1 MKIELVIVSYRRGDI
16 LAASLGS
23 IRQLYPDLP
32 ICLGLQ
38 GTEAN
43 ELARRMEH
51 AFEVRTVC
59 LEAPS
64 VTGSLNRCIFSSS
77 ADIVLLLDDD
87 AVPCAGWLEAHRAAF
102 EADPDLAYSSGRE
115 VRLHKGR
122 SVPSEALRIVVE
134 TLLRLVVPSRAVIKG
149 RIVGWLTP
157 FGVLLGN
164 LDQPGSCL
172 INAPRGC
179 NMGIRTTTFREFG
192 GFSTAFRGNAWG
204 FEPEYGAR
212 LARRGQLGRYLGNAV
227 ALHSEASR
235 GGTRQ
240 QQGRVWFADF
250 LHNHRVLMGT
260 VGRQGWFGAM
270 PRLAAKWLVTSRA
283 G

>member
-16 LAASLGS
+16 LAASLKS

-38 GTEAN
+38 GAEA
-43 ELARRMEH
+43 EGLARQTEQD
-51 AFEVRTVC
+51 FGVRTVC

-64 VTGSLNRCIFSSS
+64 VTESLNRCILSSK
-77 ADIVLLLDDD
+77 ADVVLLLDDD
-87 AVPCAGWLEAHRAAF
+87 AVPCVGWLEAHDTAF
-102 EADPDLAYSSGRE
+102 EADPDLAYSCGRE
-115 VRLHKGR
+115 IRVHKGR
-122 SVPSEALRIVVE
+122 SVLSEALRMAAE

-149 RIVGWLTP
+149 RIVGWLT
-157 FGVLLGN
+157 FYGVLLGN

-179 NMGIRTTTFREFG
+179 NMGIRTSTFREFG

-204 FEPEYGAR
+204 FEPEYGIR
-212 LARRGQLGRYLGNAV
+212 LAQRGKLGRYLGDAV
-227 ALHSEASR
+227 VLHSEASI

-240 QQGRVWFADF
+240 QQGRAWFADF
-250 LHNHRVLMGT
+250 LHNHRVLMRT

-270 PRLAAKWLVTSRA
+270 PRLFAKWVTTSRA
-283 G
+283 S